1 MKKFVI
7 LLLTILLVTTISF
20 SQNTSN
26 EIRRDSIVSITSS
39 QLKETNLI
47 FIEHWKLLRQNDLLS
62 LQVKNYQEEN
72 MLLMQSDSLRTMQ
85 LRNYERLSKAYSVK
99 IDNLNKEISNK
110 NKTIMAWKVGGVTV
124 TVGLMI
130 WLLLK

>member
-1 MKKFVI
+1 MKKFVT
-7 LLLTILLVTTISF
+7 LLLTILLATTISF
-20 SQNTSN
+20 SQNISN

-47 FIEHWKLLRQNDLLS
+47 FAEHWKLLRQNNLLS
-62 LQVKNYQEEN
+62 EQIKNYQEEN
-72 MLLMQSDSLRTMQ
+72 LLLMQSDSLRVMQ
-85 LRNYERLSKAYSVK
+85 LQNYERLSKAYSLK
-99 IDNLNKEISNK
+99 IDNLNKEISKK

-124 TVGLMI
+124 TVGLVI

>member
-1 MKKFVI
+1 MKKFVT
-7 LLLTILLVTTISF
+7 LLLTILLATTISF
-20 SQNTSN
+20 SQDTSN
-26 EIRRDSIVSITSS
+26 ETRRDSIVSITSS

-47 FIEHWKLLRQNDLLS
+47 FAEHWKLLQQNNLLS
-62 LQVKNYQEEN
+62 EQVKNYQEEN
-72 MLLMQSDSLRTMQ
+72 LLLMQSDSLRIIQ
-85 LRNYERLSKAYSVK
+85 LQNYESLSKAYSVK
-99 IDNLNKEISNK
+99 IDNLNKEISKK

>member
-1 MKKFVI
+1 MKKFVT
-7 LLLTILLVTTISF
+7 LLLTILLATTISF

-47 FIEHWKLLRQNDLLS
+47 FAEHWKLLRQNNLLS
-62 LQVKNYQEEN
+62 EQIKNYQEEN
-72 MLLMQSDSLRTMQ
+72 LLLMQSDSLRVMQ
-85 LRNYERLSKAYSVK
+85 LQNYERLSKAYSLK
-99 IDNLNKEISNK
+99 IDNLNKEISKK

-124 TVGLMI
+124 TVGLVI

>member
-7 LLLTILLVTTISF
+7 LLLTILLATTISF

>member
-1 MKKFVI
+1 MNKFVI
-7 LLLTILLVTTISF
+7 MLLTILLATTISF

>member
-1 MKKFVI
+1 
-7 LLLTILLVTTISF
+7 
-20 SQNTSN
+20 
-26 EIRRDSIVSITSS
+26 
-39 QLKETNLI
+39 
-47 FIEHWKLLRQNDLLS
+47 
-62 LQVKNYQEEN
+62 

>member
-7 LLLTILLVTTISF
+7 LLLTILLATTISF

-26 EIRRDSIVSITSS
+26 ETKRDSIVSITSS

-47 FIEHWKLLRQNDLLS
+47 FAEHWKLLQQNNLLS
-62 LQVKNYQEEN
+62 EQVKNYQEEN
-72 MLLMQSDSLRTMQ
+72 LLLMQSDSLRIIQ
-85 LRNYERLSKAYSVK
+85 LQNYESLSKAYSVK
-99 IDNLNKEISNK
+99 IDNLNKEISKK

-124 TVGLMI
+124 TVGLMV

>member
-1 MKKFVI
+1 MKKFVTLLLAI
-7 LLLTILLVTTISF
+7 LLATTISF

-47 FIEHWKLLRQNDLLS
+47 FAEHWKLLRQNDLLS
-62 LQVKNYQEEN
+62 QQVRNYQKEN
-72 MLLMQSDSLRTMQ
+72 LLLIQSDSLRVAQ
-85 LRNYERLSKAYSVK
+85 LQNYERLSQAYSVK
-99 IDNLNKEISNK
+99 IDNLNKEISKK

-130 WLLLK
+130 WLLLR